1 MFILNGGSV
10 NYGGDDLTVTYKLEM
25 NGPSLLFSSNLR
37 INGSLYLNAG
47 TLTLSGSDRTIG
59 GDLYF
64 NGGEIDINS
73 RRLTISGNSYLNGGS
88 FTNSSSSDEI
98 RFTNVAVNFTGAM
111 NIPSDILMVVSS
123 GITFVNGVLDIDN
136 RLDINDNAVALGASD
151 LSHVTGVVRKIGNDA
166 FTFPLGDGTNYAPIS
181 IASHSSTSTSQ
192 HFTATYNNFAHSSTT
207 MSGDLDHVSE
217 TEHWILD
224 RTAGSSSLVVTLSFK
239 NPRSG
244 LIQNLNDLRVA
255 RYNGS
260 SWESHGGS
268 ASGDVYNGTVTSTT
282 ISSFSPFTLGS
293 STTLNPLPVSRRCR
307 FRTCPRHDGRGHV
320 RVSVPR
326 ARDA

>member
-1 MFILNGGSV
+1 
-10 NYGGDDLTVTYKLEM
+10 
-25 NGPSLLFSSNLR
+25 
-37 INGSLYLNAG
+37 
-47 TLTLSGSDRTIG
+47 
-59 GDLYF
+59 
-64 NGGEIDINS
+64 
-73 RRLTISGNSYLNGGS
+73 
-88 FTNSSSSDEI
+88 
-98 RFTNVAVNFTGAM
+98 
-111 NIPSDILMVVSS
+111 
-123 GITFVNGVLDIDN
+123 
-136 RLDINDNAVALGASD
+136 
-151 LSHVTGVVRKIGNDA
+151 
-166 FTFPLGDGTNYAPIS
+166 
-181 IASHSSTSTSQ
+181 
-192 HFTATYNNFAHSSTT
+192 

-293 STTLNPLPVSRRCR
+293 STTLNPLPVSLLGFNATYVNKSVEVRWSVVNE
-307 FRTCPRHDGRGHV
+307 HQSDHYSIEKSLDGQNWSEISRVLSTDQEPIQNYESVDMKPITGIQYYRLKQVDKSGSFVYYNPVSV
-320 RVSVPR
+320 RV
-326 ARDA
+326 DASPDHIEMYPNPAINTLHLKLDSEKPTDVVIRNSFGQVVYQMNAGYGHITVDISELSSGIYTVETLSEGNTNSDKLIKH